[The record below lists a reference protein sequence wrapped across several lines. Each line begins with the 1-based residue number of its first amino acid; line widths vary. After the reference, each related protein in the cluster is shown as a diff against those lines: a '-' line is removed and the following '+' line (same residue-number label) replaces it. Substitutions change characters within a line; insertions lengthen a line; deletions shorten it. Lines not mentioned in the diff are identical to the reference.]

1 MEQAL
6 IGTIVYLVV
15 ALIINNVGWLVYL
28 RKANKDANAQMQ
40 TLLNRIQQPNY
51 ITPVETDTEVP
62 ERPNILQEMYSDPE
76 YEAVGKINPEYIEG
90 SRNGN

>member
-1 MEQAL
+1 MEEML
-6 IGTIVYLVV
+6 IGIILYMVVGLV
-15 ALIINNVGWLVYL
+15 LNNLMWLVYF
-28 RKANKDANAQMQ
+28 RKTDRDKNAQMQ

-76 YEAVGKINPEYIEG
+76 YEAVGKINPDYIEG